1 MNRLLDRETLTQLLK
16 HRDGPCLSLYQPTH
30 RSFPERQQDPIRF
43 KQLVKQLEESL
54 KQQGHAEQAR
64 SLLEPFHALIDNN
77 DFWNHN
83 LDGLAAFAAKD
94 YFQVYRLQ
102 RSVPEMAVANARM
115 HLKPLVRIA
124 QSTDRF
130 QILCL
135 SRDSVRLFEGNRDA
149 LDEVH
154 LHEAVPKTLA
164 DALGGDLTEKGQS
177 GFPQGYSRASE
188 RGDPM
193 QVEAGGSGKQAEIDR
208 DRDRYFREVDRAII
222 EHHSRASGLPLIL
235 AALPEQQPHFRRIS
249 HNENLLPEGIEIG
262 QSTLSLQELREKSWM
277 VMQPR
282 YLKRLGGLLDQFGAS
297 HGQGLASDQL
307 EDIGQATRQG
317 RVATLLVEA
326 ERQIPGHVDRND
338 GTATAANEDEVNTP
352 DLLDELTIWTLEQ
365 GGDVV
370 VVPTERMPTGTGAA
384 AIYRF

>member
-1 MNRLLDRETLTQLLK
+1 M
-16 HRDGPCLSLYQPTH
+16 
-30 RSFPERQQDPIRF
+30 
-43 KQLVKQLEESL
+43 
-54 KQQGHAEQAR
+54 
-64 SLLEPFHALIDNN
+64 
-77 DFWNHN
+77 
-83 LDGLAAFAAKD
+83 
-94 YFQVYRLQ
+94 
-102 RSVPEMAVANARM
+102 
-115 HLKPLVRIA
+115 
-124 QSTDRF
+124 
-130 QILCL
+130 
-135 SRDSVRLFEGNRDA
+135 
-149 LDEVH
+149 
-154 LHEAVPKTLA
+154 
-164 DALGGDLTEKGQS
+164 
-177 GFPQGYSRASE
+177 
-188 RGDPM
+188 
-193 QVEAGGSGKQAEIDR
+193 
-208 DRDRYFREVDRAII
+208 
-222 EHHSRASGLPLIL
+222 IL

-282 YLKRLGGLLDQFGAS
+282 YLKRLEGLLDQFGAS

>member
-16 HRDGPCLSLYQPTH
+16 RRDGPCLSLYQPTH

-124 QSTDRF
+124 QSADRF

-149 LDEVH
+149 LDEVY

-235 AALPEQQPHFRRIS
+235 AALPEQQPHFASAITR
-249 HNENLLPEGIEIG
+249 
-262 QSTLSLQELREKSWM
+262 TCC
-277 VMQPR
+277 
-282 YLKRLGGLLDQFGAS
+282 LKAS
-297 HGQGLASDQL
+297 RSAR
-307 EDIGQATRQG
+307 AR
-317 RVATLLVEA
+317 
-326 ERQIPGHVDRND
+326 
-338 GTATAANEDEVNTP
+338 
-352 DLLDELTIWTLEQ
+352 
-365 GGDVV
+365 
-370 VVPTERMPTGTGAA
+370 
-384 AIYRF
+384 

>member
-1 MNRLLDRETLTQLLK
+1 MRCT
-16 HRDGPCLSLYQPTH
+16 
-30 RSFPERQQDPIRF
+30 RS
-43 KQLVKQLEESL
+43 
-54 KQQGHAEQAR
+54 GA
-64 SLLEPFHALIDNN
+64 
-77 DFWNHN
+77 
-83 LDGLAAFAAKD
+83 
-94 YFQVYRLQ
+94 
-102 RSVPEMAVANARM
+102 
-115 HLKPLVRIA
+115 
-124 QSTDRF
+124 
-130 QILCL
+130 
-135 SRDSVRLFEGNRDA
+135 
-149 LDEVH
+149 
-154 LHEAVPKTLA
+154 KTLA

-282 YLKRLGGLLDQFGAS
+282 YLKRLEGLLDQFGAS

-307 EDIGQATRQG
+307 EDIGGPRVRAASRRFWWKPSGEPGTSTVTMARPQRPTRM
-317 RVATLLVEA
+317 RST
-326 ERQIPGHVDRND
+326 RRTCSTN
-338 GTATAANEDEVNTP
+338 
-352 DLLDELTIWTLEQ
+352 
-365 GGDVV
+365 
-370 VVPTERMPTGTGAA
+370 
-384 AIYRF
+384 

>member
-1 MNRLLDRETLTQLLK
+1 MRACT
-16 HRDGPCLSLYQPTH
+16 S
-30 RSFPERQQDPIRF
+30 
-43 KQLVKQLEESL
+43 
-54 KQQGHAEQAR
+54 
-64 SLLEPFHALIDNN
+64 
-77 DFWNHN
+77 
-83 LDGLAAFAAKD
+83 
-94 YFQVYRLQ
+94 
-102 RSVPEMAVANARM
+102 
-115 HLKPLVRIA
+115 PLVRIA
-124 QSTDRF
+124 QSADRF

-282 YLKRLGGLLDQFGAS
+282 YLKRLEGLLDQFGAS

-307 EDIGQATRQG
+307 EDIGQATRQAASRRFWWKPSG
-317 RVATLLVEA
+317 RYRGTS
-326 ERQIPGHVDRND
+326 
-338 GTATAANEDEVNTP
+338 TATMARP
-352 DLLDELTIWTLEQ
+352 Q
-365 GGDVV
+365 P
-370 VVPTERMPTGTGAA
+370 PTRMRSTRRTCSTN
-384 AIYRF
+384 

>member
-1 MNRLLDRETLTQLLK
+1 
-16 HRDGPCLSLYQPTH
+16 
-30 RSFPERQQDPIRF
+30 
-43 KQLVKQLEESL
+43 
-54 KQQGHAEQAR
+54 
-64 SLLEPFHALIDNN
+64 
-77 DFWNHN
+77 
-83 LDGLAAFAAKD
+83 
-94 YFQVYRLQ
+94 
-102 RSVPEMAVANARM
+102 
-115 HLKPLVRIA
+115 
-124 QSTDRF
+124 
-130 QILCL
+130 
-135 SRDSVRLFEGNRDA
+135 
-149 LDEVH
+149 VH

-282 YLKRLGGLLDQFGAS
+282 YLKRLEGLLNQFGAS